1 MIIPLI
7 KSTRPSQWTKNF
19 LLFAGL
25 IFSLNVFVLDY
36 FLLSFSAFIIFCM
49 LAGSSYI
56 VNDLFDLENDRK
68 HHKKLNRPL
77 ASGEISKI
85 SAGIFAL
92 ILSSIGI
99 LWSFFIL
106 PDFGYICLLYFILSI
121 SYSAKLKNYIIIDVL
136 IIATGFVIRT
146 IAGTVVINVEISKW
160 LLVCAIFFS
169 LFLALSKR
177 LSELN
182 SNSEKEIRKTL
193 SEYSPILLIQLISI
207 SASSAVISYTLYT
220 VDNIT
225 IEKFGT
231 INLIYT
237 VPFVIYGI
245 FRYMY
250 LVHNKNLGEY
260 PELIFLKDRAT
271 LINVVLYVITV
282 IYILY

>member
-85 SAGIFAL
+85 SAGFFAL
-92 ILSSIGI
+92 ILSSVGI